1 MKRYNAEMDKYK
13 ALYFTPH
20 TVLKAYILSIVI
32 SILICSI
39 IFLPLINLLFLVYYL
54 KLIIGIALITAILCN
69 YLVLYFKDKILLNYN
84 EKMKEINLLF
94 IRLYDITIV
103 SIVCLI
109 FYVIYVIVF

>member
-1 MKRYNAEMDKYK
+1 MKKYNREMDKYK
-13 ALYFTPH
+13 ALYFPPH

-39 IFLPLINLLFLVYYL
+39 IFLPLINLVFLSYYL
-54 KLIIGIALITAILCN
+54 KIIVGIALITAILCN

-84 EKMKEINLLF
+84 ENMKEINLLF

-103 SIVCLI
+103 SIFCLI
-109 FYVIYVIVF
+109 MYIIYVIVF